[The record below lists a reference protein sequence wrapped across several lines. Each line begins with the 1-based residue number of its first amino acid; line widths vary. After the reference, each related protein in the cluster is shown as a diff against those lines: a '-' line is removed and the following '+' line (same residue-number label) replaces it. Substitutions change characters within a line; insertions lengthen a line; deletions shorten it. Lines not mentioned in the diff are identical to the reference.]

1 MINNCKTLHE
11 TIVKDVIDVVSS
23 VKDFDEIEWLRNTN
37 RTGSIA
43 RRANNLVLVFP
54 VIISSSLNI
63 ETAMIISKAIERKC
77 VSLLQ
82 ILFSSIQLTNA
93 DNMQDYLKQFHTN
106 LNLNRMDLG
115 EFMDVMDA
123 LVDEGSVEITD
134 KDAYDA
140 VREDMQNINYYLNE
154 SFNPTSIN
162 DYKVINRYGD
172 PVVMQERTVSFGPNK
187 KATGNEFGNPSN
199 KSWAFDKDTK
209 ATGIEFGTN
218 KSQVGQNSSQD
229 KFKSHNMD
237 IFHHGLKNPN
247 NNINVYNNMPKNPN
261 NINVNVSTGNNNIR
275 TGVNGTN
282 NSFKDYNEYFNRQLL
297 DSDVKKANELV
308 PTMMTVTFTTVS
320 TDGKAVG
327 QTTGVVG
334 VKAKMYPVDSIDLV
348 SRLTAK
354 VKDKNGL
361 FGLVRASTREISFFR
376 DLVFAIDKAKLDAK
390 NMASNN
396 DNARMFKVLERR
408 AAKNRFSSLMKKNDA
423 SPITSLVISQS
434 EVEYMKQ
441 YSNIDMEKSHAARA
455 VLEAYNLMDIVVA
468 DESLEIAKFL
478 FDDGDGVYE
487 TLTFDTLE
495 KQSNDNSTKKIINL
509 LSRVNR

>member
-172 PVVMQERTVSFGPNK
+172 PIVMQES
-187 KATGNEFGNPSN
+187 A
-199 KSWAFDKDTK
+199 
-209 ATGIEFGTN
+209 
-218 KSQVGQNSSQD
+218 NSTRP
-229 KFKSHNMD
+229 
-237 IFHHGLKNPN
+237 I
-247 NNINVYNNMPKNPN
+247 
-261 NINVNVSTGNNNIR
+261 NINVNTTNQPRNNHVR
-275 TGVNGTN
+275 VNDTN

-308 PTMMTVTFTTVS
+308 PTMMMVTFNTVS

-396 DNARMFKVLERR
+396 DNARIFKVLERR

>member
-172 PVVMQERTVSFGPNK
+172 PIVMQERTVSFGPNK
-187 KATGNEFGNPSN
+187 
-199 KSWAFDKDTK
+199 K

-218 KSQVGQNSSQD
+218 KSQVGQNSTQD
-229 KFKSHNMD
+229 KFKAHNMD

-247 NNINVYNNMPKNPN
+247 NNINVYNNIPKNPN
-261 NINVNVSTGNNNIR
+261 NINVNISTGNNKVR
-275 TGVNGTN
+275 DGVNGTT

-320 TDGKAVG
+320 NDGDAVG

-334 VKAKMYPVDSIDLV
+334 VKAKMYPVDSIDLI
-348 SRLTAK
+348 SRLTSK

>member
-63 ETAMIISKAIERKC
+63 ETPMIISKAIERKC

-172 PVVMQERTVSFGPNK
+172 PIVMQES
-187 KATGNEFGNPSN
+187 
-199 KSWAFDKDTK
+199 
-209 ATGIEFGTN
+209 TN
-218 KSQVGQNSSQD
+218 STRP
-229 KFKSHNMD
+229 
-237 IFHHGLKNPN
+237 I
-247 NNINVYNNMPKNPN
+247 
-261 NINVNVSTGNNNIR
+261 NINVNTTNQPRNNHVR
-275 TGVNGTN
+275 VNDTN

-308 PTMMTVTFTTVS
+308 PTMMMVTFNTVS

>member
-172 PVVMQERTVSFGPNK
+172 PIVMQEST
-187 KATGNEFGNPSN
+187 
-199 KSWAFDKDTK
+199 
-209 ATGIEFGTN
+209 
-218 KSQVGQNSSQD
+218 NSSRP
-229 KFKSHNMD
+229 
-237 IFHHGLKNPN
+237 I
-247 NNINVYNNMPKNPN
+247 
-261 NINVNVSTGNNNIR
+261 NINVNTTNQPRNNHVR
-275 TGVNGTN
+275 VNNTN

-308 PTMMTVTFTTVS
+308 PTMMMVTFNTVS

>member
-172 PVVMQERTVSFGPNK
+172 PIVMQES
-187 KATGNEFGNPSN
+187 
-199 KSWAFDKDTK
+199 
-209 ATGIEFGTN
+209 TN
-218 KSQVGQNSSQD
+218 STRP
-229 KFKSHNMD
+229 
-237 IFHHGLKNPN
+237 I
-247 NNINVYNNMPKNPN
+247 
-261 NINVNVSTGNNNIR
+261 NINVNTTNQPRNNHVR
-275 TGVNGTN
+275 VNNTN

-320 TDGKAVG
+320 TDSKAVG

-334 VKAKMYPVDSIDLV
+334 VKAKMYPVDSIDLI
-348 SRLTAK
+348 SRLTSK

>member
-172 PVVMQERTVSFGPNK
+172 PIVMQES
-187 KATGNEFGNPSN
+187 
-199 KSWAFDKDTK
+199 
-209 ATGIEFGTN
+209 TN
-218 KSQVGQNSSQD
+218 STRP
-229 KFKSHNMD
+229 
-237 IFHHGLKNPN
+237 I
-247 NNINVYNNMPKNPN
+247 
-261 NINVNVSTGNNNIR
+261 NINVNTTNQPRNNHVR
-275 TGVNGTN
+275 VNDTN

-308 PTMMTVTFTTVS
+308 PTMMMVTFNTVS

-455 VLEAYNLMDIVVA
+455 VLEAYNSMDIVVA